1 MRIMLIIY
9 DLSLSTSWRHVHIK
23 ESFLLFLKTLKQSSR
38 GIFSQNSKENICAK
52 VSFLIKL
59 QVWDLQLYLKIGSGT
74 GVFLWILR
82 KFLRTPIF
90 IEHLWWLLFKTML
103 FEFGRTRI
111 FVEETCVCFIK
122 RPSFRRDFILYFT
135 SRLNALL
142 ELLPSTL
149 SLFIGLVH
157 EVVTQVF

>member
-1 MRIMLIIY
+1 METCSYQGGFFVVFENPEAVFQRDFFAKFKGKHLCQ
-9 DLSLSTSWRHVHIK
+9 SLFFNKVAGLRPTT
-23 ESFLLFLKTLKQSSR
+23 LFKNR
-38 GIFSQNSKENICAK
+38 
-52 VSFLIKL
+52 
-59 QVWDLQLYLKIGSGT
+59 
-74 GVFLWILR
+74 LWHR
-82 KFLRTPIF
+82 CFPVNFGKFLRTPIF